1 MQGHVHAPFRPL
13 HSDDLLK
20 LEVVKCGSVEM
31 GCIMMVRERVGTL
44 VDTLGQRY
52 AERFGGD
59 LGGEIRNAM
68 LHSPKGCQTLNNF
81 ELSQYAS
88 RDWCV
93 ISP

>member
-13 HSDDLLK
+13 HSDDLPK

-52 AERFGGD
+52 AERFGGE
-59 LGGEIRNAM
+59 LGRRDSQR
-68 LHSPKGCQTLNNF
+68 HVTLTKRLPDPQQF
-81 ELSQYAS
+81 
-88 RDWCV
+88 
-93 ISP
+93 